1 MKIVGYDNVPGRLP
15 ANASELYA
23 RNLYNFVEAFFDREG
38 KKAVF
43 DRNDEIIQGV
53 QLTHKGSIVHS
64 GFAQAKASTK
74 KPAAKKPA
82 AKKPVAKKPAAKKP
96 AAKKPAA
103 KKPATRK
110 AATSKTGSK
119 G

>member
-1 MKIVGYDNVPGRLP
+1 M
-15 ANASELYA
+15 
-23 RNLYNFVEAFFDREG
+23 YNFVEAFFDREG

-64 GFAQAKASTK
+64 GFAQAKTSTKKPAAKKPATK

-82 AKKPVAKKPAAKKP
+82 AKKQAK
-96 AAKKPAA
+96 
-103 KKPATRK
+103 RK
-110 AATSKTGSK
+110 VATSKTGSK